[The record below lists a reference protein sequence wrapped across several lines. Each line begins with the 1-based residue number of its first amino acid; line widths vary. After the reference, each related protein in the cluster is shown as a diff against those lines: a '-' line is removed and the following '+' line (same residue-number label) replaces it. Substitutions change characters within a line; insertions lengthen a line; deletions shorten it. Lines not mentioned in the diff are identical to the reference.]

1 MIVYAEVN
9 TLMKVVDYSVDHHV
23 KNSSYTGCEEFFL
36 RWLRRS
42 SKQLRVFSQNVVE
55 IVELTL
61 LLPLHFL
68 ELWNSEVGRSIVVL
82 VQIHFF

>member
-1 MIVYAEVN
+1 MVVYAEVN
-9 TLMKVVDYSVDHHV
+9 TLMKFAVL
-23 KNSSYTGCEEFFL
+23 CEEFFL

-68 ELWNSEVGRSIVVL
+68 ELWKSEVGRSIVVL

>member
-1 MIVYAEVN
+1 MRVMQEEF
-9 TLMKVVDYSVDHHV
+9 SVDR
-23 KNSSYTGCEEFFL
+23 SGFFEG
-36 RWLRRS
+36 LRRS
-42 SKQLRVFSQNVVE
+42 LKQLRVFSQNVVE

-68 ELWNSEVGRSIVVL
+68 KLWKSEVGRSIVVL